1 MMKYFSI
8 AFVALI
14 IFLIIQDDGQ
24 VESRVYNF
32 TELVSNADELKGKTA
47 HLEHLE
53 FTVEKLSKGE
63 NAEQQSASYE
73 TLIIVKS
80 GELGVGLGDSLHQ
93 IGWGSVALILPEESY
108 TLSNEGEEEA
118 VYYLMEYR
126 SKNPVNLDRGRS
138 EGGSFVIDF
147 EDLEFNEHD
156 RGGIR
161 NYYNRPTAMME
172 YFEMHVTNLNGLIKS
187 HEPHTHGAAEIVLM
201 ISGDTEMEIGD
212 GFYKAYDG
220 DVYFL
225 ESEIPHAIE
234 NLDENQA
241 MYFAFQWE

>member
-8 AFVALI
+8 AFIALI
-14 IFLIIQDDGQ
+14 LFLILNHETV
-24 VESRVYNF
+24 VESRVYDLN
-32 TELVSNADELKGKTA
+32 ELASGADELKGATA
-47 HLEHLE
+47 HLDHLE
-53 FTVEKLSKGE
+53 FTVETMKSGE
-63 NAEQQSASYE
+63 NAEKLSDHME
-73 TLIIVKS
+73 TLIIVQS
-80 GELGVGLGDSLHQ
+80 GELGIGLSDSVHQ
-93 IGWGSVALILPEESY
+93 VGWGSVALVLPGDSY
-108 TLSNEGEEEA
+108 TLSNSGEEDA
-118 VYYLMEYR
+118 VYYLMEYI
-126 SKNPVNLDRGRS
+126 SKNPMDLERGQR

-147 EDLEFNEHD
+147 EELEFHEHD

-172 YFEMHVTNLNGLIKS
+172 YFEMHVTNLNGMIKS

-212 GFYKAYDG
+212 HFYKAYDG